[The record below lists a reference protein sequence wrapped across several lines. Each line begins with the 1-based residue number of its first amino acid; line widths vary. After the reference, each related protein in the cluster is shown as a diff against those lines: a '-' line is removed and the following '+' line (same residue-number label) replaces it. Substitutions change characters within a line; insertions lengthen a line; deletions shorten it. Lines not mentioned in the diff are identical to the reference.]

1 MCTGAN
7 ILLVES
13 SSDVIHIP
21 SVKSVPRSVTQ
32 AQSSHNGVKYFMKLH
47 SNFEATKN
55 DHEKEKASEVIS
67 QPPLGI
73 VLQRIDSKFKCCP
86 YIRTEFCEKTSM
98 IQKNCLQKWGRKYT
112 SHGL

>member
-1 MCTGAN
+1 M
-7 ILLVES
+7 L
-13 SSDVIHIP
+13 DVYRRKHTTRRIIIRCNSYP
-21 SVKSVPRSVTQ
+21 VSQSVPRSVTQ

-86 YIRTEFCEKTSM
+86 LPSDR
-98 IQKNCLQKWGRKYT
+98 IQVRIGFFLYKR
-112 SHGL
+112 